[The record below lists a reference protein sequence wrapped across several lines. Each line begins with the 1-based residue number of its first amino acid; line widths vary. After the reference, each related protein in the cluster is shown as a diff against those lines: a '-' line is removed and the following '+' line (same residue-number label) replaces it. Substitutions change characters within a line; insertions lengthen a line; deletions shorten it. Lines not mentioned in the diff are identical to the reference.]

1 MRTVL
6 GCVTVLALAC
16 GVSVAGQGKVD
27 AKKLVGKW
35 APVPDKDKKDKPP
48 AMTIEF
54 TADGKVS
61 MTVGTPGAEHKA
73 DGTYTLTGDKLAVQL
88 KVGDAEVKDTLT
100 VKKLTDTELT
110 TEDSKGKSETLRRKP

>member
-6 GCVTVLALAC
+6 GCAAVLALAC
-16 GVSVAGQGKVD
+16 GASVAGQAKVD

-35 APVPDKDKKDKPP
+35 APVPDKDKKEKGP
-48 AMTIEF
+48 ALTIEF

-61 MTVGTPGAEHKA
+61 MTVGAPGAEHRA
-73 DGTYTLTGDKLAVQL
+73 EGTYKLAGDKLAVL
-88 KVGDAEVKDTLT
+88 LRVGEAEVKDTLT

>member
-6 GCVTVLALAC
+6 GCVAVVALAC

-27 AKKLVGKW
+27 VKKLVGKW
-35 APVPDKDKKDKPP
+35 APVPEKDKKDKPP
-48 AMTIEF
+48 AMTLEF

-61 MTVGTPGAEHKA
+61 ITAGPPGAEQRA

-88 KVGDAEVKDTLT
+88 KIDNADLKETLT
-100 VKKLTDTELT
+100 IKKLTDTELT
-110 TEDSKGKSETLRRKP
+110 TEDSTGRAETLKRK